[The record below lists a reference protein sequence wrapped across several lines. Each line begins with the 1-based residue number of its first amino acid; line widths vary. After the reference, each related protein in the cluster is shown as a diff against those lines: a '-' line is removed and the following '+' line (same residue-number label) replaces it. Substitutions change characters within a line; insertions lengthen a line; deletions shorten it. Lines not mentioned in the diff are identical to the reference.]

1 MPDSNV
7 IGDVSLTIQSVLHEA
22 LISLDNQFFVE
33 VSDLQGVMS
42 TSPQHLTIFLFE
54 VVEDPSAKNRP
65 EVREV
70 DAQNR
75 TFVRKPPA
83 ALLLRYMFTPWSG
96 DRITDQR
103 IVGKVIETFYENA
116 NIGGAKLKGGLVN
129 SDVVLNVNMAPITLE
144 DRTRV
149 WYSVQKPYRLSL
161 TYEVR
166 VVRIDSTTRR
176 RASPVISRTIEPQ
189 SPAGSQ

>member
-1 MPDSNV
+1 MPDSTV
-7 IGDVSLTIQSVLHEA
+7 IGDVSLTIQSVLHDA
-22 LISLDNQFFVE
+22 LVSLDPQFIVD
-33 VSDLQGVMS
+33 VSDLQGNIS
-42 TSPQHLTIFLFE
+42 TTPQHLTIFLFE

-65 EVREV
+65 PLREV
-70 DAQNR
+70 DAQNHA
-75 TFVRKPPA
+75 FLRKTPI

-103 IVGKVIETFYENA
+103 IVGKVIETLYDNA
-116 NIGGAKLKGGLVN
+116 NLAGAQLQGGLAGTD
-129 SDVVLNVNMAPITLE
+129 SVLNVNMAPITLE

-166 VVRIDSTTRR
+166 VVKLDSTSRR
-176 RASPVISRTIEPQ
+176 RVTPVTTRTIAPQ
-189 SPAGSQ
+189 SPEGT

>member
-7 IGDVSLTIQSVLHEA
+7 IGDVSSTLQVLLRDA
-22 LISLDNQFFVE
+22 LVSLDPAFFVE
-33 VSDLQGVMS
+33 VSDLQGTIS
-42 TSPQHLTIFLFE
+42 TTPQHLTIFLFE

-65 EVREV
+65 PVREV
-70 DAQNR
+70 DNQNR
-75 TFVRKPPA
+75 TFLRKAPV
-83 ALLLRYMFTPWSG
+83 ALLLRYMLTPWSG
-96 DRITDQR
+96 DRITDHR
-103 IVGKVIETFYENA
+103 IVGKVIETLYENA
-116 NIGGAKLKGGLVN
+116 IIGGAKLQGALVN

-166 VVRIDSTTRR
+166 VVSIDSPSRQR
-176 RASPVISRTIEPQ
+176 ISPVITRIIDPQ
-189 SPAGSQ
+189 GPEDGQ